1 VSEFLARVV
10 AGTAEAVDARR
21 ALVPDAA
28 LEARIAPRAE
38 RPFHDAL
45 APPGMSLI
53 AELKRASPSRGAIQP
68 DAGAAEVVSAYE
80 RAGASACSILTEP
93 EYFGGSLDDLSA
105 ARAATTLPLLRKDFI
120 VDRYQLLEARA
131 AGADAA
137 LLIVAAMGVPELRNL
152 IEEADRI
159 GLDTLVEVHD
169 EGEVGEA
176 LEAGARIVG
185 VNNRNLRT
193 LEVDVETAH
202 RLCAGLPSDVVTV
215 AESGIAT
222 RHDVERLERAGV
234 DAILVGETLMRAG
247 DPVAAVAELLGR

>member
-1 VSEFLARVV
+1 
-10 AGTAEAVDARR
+10 
-21 ALVPDAA
+21 
-28 LEARIAPRAE
+28 
-38 RPFHDAL
+38 
-45 APPGMSLI
+45 M
-53 AELKRASPSRGAIQP
+53 
-68 DAGAAEVVSAYE
+68 
-80 RAGASACSILTEP
+80 
-93 EYFGGSLDDLSA
+93 
-105 ARAATTLPLLRKDFI
+105 
-120 VDRYQLLEARA
+120 DRYQLLEARA